1 MSRVGAPKEYYIP
14 NPLFLAHF
22 NVHELFKDFKKVLN
36 ECSRKTWGANNIHQE
51 KFGFATF

>member
-1 MSRVGAPKEYYIP
+1 VSRVGAPKEYYIP